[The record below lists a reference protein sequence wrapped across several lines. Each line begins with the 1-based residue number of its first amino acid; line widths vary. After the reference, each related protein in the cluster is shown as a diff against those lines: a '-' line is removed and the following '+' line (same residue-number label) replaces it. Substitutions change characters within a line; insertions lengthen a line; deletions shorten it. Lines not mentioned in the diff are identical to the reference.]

1 MGVIFICG
9 QKALFVAA
17 VRASY
22 KNGFMPEAYRRAE
35 RIALA
40 RLEDLSAIY
49 AEVFFFGGVLRRD
62 KRGEREPT

>member
-1 MGVIFICG
+1 
-9 QKALFVAA
+9 
-17 VRASY
+17 
-22 KNGFMPEAYRRAE
+22 MPEAYRRAE